1 MRSDHIPPL
10 RPGAIQIATL
20 RLGEVGTPVDELASL
35 LSADELARADAFHF
49 ADDRRR
55 SITVRAALRV
65 LLGHHLA
72 VGARD
77 VALGVGPH
85 GRPRLDG
92 DAAGAIDFNLSHSN
106 DIATLGFARDHRIGV
121 DIERIRDD
129 IDIERLAGR
138 FFTPTERR
146 MLSATGL
153 DQLRTFFAI
162 WTRKEACVKA
172 SGLGLIVAPETF
184 AVDLED
190 REPVDLGDH
199 GAWATRGVPVDPG
212 FVAAVA
218 FDGDPKQISTFDATT
233 TILG

>member
-10 RPGAIQIATL
+10 RPGTIQIATL
-20 RLGEVGTPVDELASL
+20 RLGEVGTSVDEFASL
-35 LSADELARADAFHF
+35 LSVDELTKANAFHF

-55 SITVRAALRV
+55 SITVRAALRL

-72 VGARD
+72 VGAQD

-85 GRPRLDG
+85 GRPRLHG
-92 DAAGAIDFNLSHSN
+92 DAAGAIDFNLSHSD
-106 DIATLGFARDHRIGV
+106 DIAMLGFSRDHRIGV
-121 DIERIRDD
+121 DIERIRND
-129 IDIERLAGR
+129 IDIERLAER

-146 MLSATGL
+146 MLSTTGP

-162 WTRKEACVKA
+162 WTRKEACLKA
-172 SGLGLIVAPETF
+172 SGPGLTVAPETF

-190 REPVDLGDH
+190 GELVDLDNH
-199 GAWATRGVPVDPG
+199 GAWATREVPVDPG

-218 FDGDPKQISTFDATT
+218 FDGNPTQISTFDATA